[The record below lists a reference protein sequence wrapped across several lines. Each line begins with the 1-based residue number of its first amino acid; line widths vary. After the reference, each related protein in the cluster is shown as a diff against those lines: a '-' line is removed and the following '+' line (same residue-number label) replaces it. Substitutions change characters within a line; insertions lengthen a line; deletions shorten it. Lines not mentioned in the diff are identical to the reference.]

1 MTFVINKMVSSSKTP
16 SVKPDSLCYCC
27 W

>member
-1 MTFVINKMVSSSKTP
+1 MIIEINKIVSSSKTP
-16 SVKPDSLCYCC
+16 SVKPDSLCYPC

>member
-1 MTFVINKMVSSSKTP
+1 MTFEINKMVSSSGTP
-16 SVKPDSLCYCC
+16 SIKPDSLCYCC